1 MELESKII
9 NINITYKIFYS
20 NRFMKYNFSNMLIL
34 RFTLSLITLLCVN
47 GKVHSRKHNRG
58 GYREECPCGVS
69 DFVEQRIINGEI
81 VEDYT
86 KYPWIVGLILSK
98 SNPPWGSC
106 GGVLISPTFVLTAAH
121 CVPARGKEKV
131 LIGLLGKNK
140 KKPAKTVR
148 AKRFIVHPDTGID
161 LALIELENSVP
172 CTRYN
177 KPICVDPRQNIATVD
192 KIMTIAGFGVITVSN
207 RTEVLREGTSR
218 IVDFRK
224 CPPDYSESMHIC
236 GKANGRTRVCFL

>member
-1 MELESKII
+1 MSKKK
-9 NINITYKIFYS
+9 TTVAK
-20 NRFMKYNFSNMLIL
+20 
-34 RFTLSLITLLCVN
+34 
-47 GKVHSRKHNRG
+47 
-58 GYREECPCGVS
+58 
-69 DFVEQRIINGEI
+69 
-81 VEDYT
+81 
-86 KYPWIVGLILSK
+86 VGLILSK

-177 KPICVDPRQNIATVD
+177 KPICVDPRQNIATVG
-192 KIMTIAGFGVITVSN
+192 KIMNIAGFGVITVSN

-236 GKANGRTRVCFL
+236 GKANGRTRVCFGDSGSSGFLQHKNRFYTVAVVSYGDTQCAQHDISLFVRTDANLSFIRKHVKDLPKQPR